1 MRFLLDEHVSPLV
14 ASLLRAQGHDAVAV
28 AERPGLRGLADQGLW
43 RVALEENRVLVT
55 YDVGDF
61 GRLAQR
67 SARTAEA
74 HAGLVLVGAQA
85 FPPAVDGVGRL
96 AAALDALA
104 PANPDALR
112 SRVVWLTPQD

>member
-14 ASLLRAQGHDAVAV
+14 ASVLQAQGHDAVAV

-61 GRLAQR
+61 GRLAQ
-67 SARTAEA
+67 RTAEA

-112 SRVVWLTPQD
+112 SRVVWLTPQH